1 MKGVETMKHIN
12 PAAIQLAIRYAETH
26 SDMYAFAYN
35 GSDSMHVIVYKRESV
50 ISALE
55 AGRVAALEENRG
67 SVRVNGKSYISFRH
81 TFGTPVM
88 DIATSVASIAD
99 VVPVEGYR
107 GDCAKAAA
115 FEKIAV
121 KAIGER
127 FSNAKAMQVG
137 NLHNSKVDGI
147 ITAAAGRL
155 TIEVKF
161 FHGTL
166 A

>member
-1 MKGVETMKHIN
+1 MKTIN
-12 PAAIQLAIRYAETH
+12 KTAIDNAIRYAETH
-26 SDMYAFAYN
+26 SELYAFAYN
-35 GSDSMHVIVYKRESV
+35 GSDSMHIIVYRRESV

-55 AGRVAALEENRG
+55 AGRVEALEESRG
-67 SVRVNGKSYISFRH
+67 AVRVNGKSYISFRH
-81 TFGTPVM
+81 TFGAPLM
-88 DIATSVASIAD
+88 DISTDIASIAD

-115 FEKIAV
+115 FEQIAV

-127 FSNAKAMQVG
+127 FTAAKVMQVG
-137 NLHNSKVDGI
+137 SLHNSKIDGI
-147 ITAAAGRL
+147 VEAAAGRV

>member
-1 MKGVETMKHIN
+1 MKTIN
-12 PAAIQLAIRYAETH
+12 KAAIDNAISYAKTH
-26 SDMYAFAYN
+26 SDLYAFAYN
-35 GSDSMHVIVYKRESV
+35 GNDSLHVLVYTKEAV
-50 ISALE
+50 LAALK
-55 AGRVAALEENRG
+55 AGRVDALEESRG
-67 SVRVNGKSYISFRH
+67 AVRVNGKSYISFRR
-81 TFGTPVM
+81 TFGAPLM
-88 DIATSVASIAD
+88 DISTDVASIAD

-127 FSNAKAMQVG
+127 FTAVKVMQVG

-147 ITAAAGRL
+147 VEAAAGRL
-155 TIEVKF
+155 TIEVKY